1 MIRFPVGH
9 MAPKKPYV
17 FVDRPIQSQFA
28 HQLVHGTDASEPDRS
43 GSFRYLV
50 MDVGISEHGI
60 GLILVGF
67 SSQPNPKIL
76 LVTKVCFVVS
86 FVHLKCA
93 PLGL

>member
-1 MIRFPVGH
+1 